1 MKHGYID
8 KYSNLESPVH
18 RLDPRLNLIACF
30 VAIFIIISAPR
41 YRFIDYGFFLPAVL
55 ILIPLS
61 KVPLAFI
68 LKKCLFI
75 LPLILAAGVLL
86 PLSSGYV
93 SLEELRD
100 YNFNL
105 PLSLIMKALSA
116 LILLVLLTTTER
128 FDNLLHALR
137 RLKMPAVIVQIS
149 ALLYRY
155 SFIFLDEILRTTR
168 ARISRTPGRI
178 RGNPFRVYGNQAAII
193 FIRSWD
199 RAYIIHQ
206 SMLSRGFAGDMPTLP
221 SRRLS
226 FKQFL
231 LPALFLL
238 FLLFFRIIPYIF
250 H

>member
-1 MKHGYID
+1 MKHSYID

-18 RLDPRLNLIACF
+18 RLDPRLKLIACF
-30 VAIFIIISAPR
+30 AAIFIIVSAPR
-41 YRFIDYGFFLPAVL
+41 YRFIDYGLFLPAVL
-55 ILIPLS
+55 VLIPLS

-68 LKKCLFI
+68 LKKCLFV

-86 PLSSGYV
+86 PLSSGYT
-93 SLEELRD
+93 SLEEFRD

-105 PLSLIMKALSA
+105 PLSLVMKSLAALML
-116 LILLVLLTTTER
+116 LILLTSTER

-155 SFIFLDEILRTTR
+155 SFIFLDEILKTTR

-178 RGNPFRVYGNQAAII
+178 RGNPFRVYGNQVAII

-199 RAYIIHQ
+199 RAHIVHQ
-206 SMLSRGFAGDMPTLP
+206 AMLSRGFTGEMPTLP
-221 SRRLS
+221 SRRLC
-226 FKQFL
+226 FQQFL
-231 LPALFLL
+231 SAALFLL
-238 FLLFFRIIPYIF
+238 FLLFFRFTPYIF
-250 H
+250 N